1 MSESPTSGAPGPVSS
16 QRRHYAASVV
26 IPAYN
31 EEALIG
37 RCLESLAAQE
47 GMDHLNVVVVANGC
61 TDETAARARAVTGL
75 ASLTVLELAEG
86 SKIAALNAG
95 DAACSVFPRIYV
107 DADIALPSTTIR
119 ALCDALADDTKLMA
133 VPRAHFDT
141 SESSWPVAA
150 FWTVFEQLP
159 YASEGAAACVYAL
172 SKLGRDR
179 FGQFPDVTADDLFVH
194 ERFEPHERVTVNAPA
209 HVLAPRTLAGL
220 LAIRTRVARGNAEL
234 AAASLR
240 RGDSDAGTGHDTASA
255 LVDLVRR
262 KPYLAPHAAVYA
274 GVAAY
279 SRYQAA
285 QALRRDGEQGTAW
298 ERDDT
303 IR

>member
-1 MSESPTSGAPGPVSS
+1 MSEPPTSTSFDQPCA
-16 QRRHYAASVV
+16 RRHYEASVV

-31 EEALIG
+31 EAALIQ
-37 RCLESLAAQE
+37 RCLESLKNQE
-47 GMDHLNVVVVANGC
+47 GMDHLHVVVVANGC
-61 TDETAARARAVTGL
+61 TDDTADRARAVTGL
-75 ASLTVLELAEG
+75 PSLTVLELAQG

-95 DAACSVFPRIYV
+95 DDACSIFPRVYL
-107 DADIALPSTTIR
+107 DADIALPPTTIR
-119 ALCDALADDTKLMA
+119 TLCDALADETKLMA

-150 FWTVFEQLP
+150 FWTIFEQLP
-159 YASEGAAACVYAL
+159 YASAGAAACVYAL
-172 SKLGRDR
+172 NKLGRDR
-179 FGQFPDVTADDLFVH
+179 FGAFPDVTADDLFVH
-194 ERFEPHERVTVNAPA
+194 ERFEPIERVTVNAPA

-234 AAASLR
+234 AAANLR
-240 RGDSDAGTGHDTASA
+240 SGSSDTGQDTASA

-274 GVAAY
+274 AVAAY
-279 SRYQAA
+279 SRYRAA
-285 QALRRDGEQGTAW
+285 QALEQSGGQRLPW
-298 ERDDT
+298 ERDNT